1 MIAEFKNLND
11 HEIHLM
17 LSAPALIT
25 LLIAGAEGN
34 IEEKEID
41 WGAKIAH
48 FRAEDK
54 DSILQNYY
62 KEVDRNFDDF
72 LKEYIVMIPHDVHD
86 RIEKINF
93 RLAKINNILP
103 KLDKKFAMEFY
114 KSILSLSTQVAKAS
128 GGIWGYG
135 SVSRE
140 EQRLIDLE
148 VIHPPKGV

>member
-1 MIAEFKNLND
+1 MIPEFKNLND
-11 HEIHLM
+11 HEIHIM

-62 KEVDRNFDDF
+62 KEVDRTFDES

-86 RIEKINF
+86 RTEKINS
-93 RLAKINNILP
+93 RLAKINQILP

-114 KSILSLSTQVAKAS
+114 KSILTLSTQVAKAS

-135 SVSRE
+135 SISRE
-140 EQRLIDLE
+140 EQKLIDLD
-148 VIHPPKGV
+148 VIHRPKE